1 MGSKQKA
8 ILLIGLTLIA
18 VVVLQAP
25 QVSTYV
31 SEPAFPDGIKIAD
44 PVYSVPAPAK
54 PGDVINVTVEYEG
67 TFEPSNIVLLA
78 PGLKY
83 VVSSWSVVSQEEG
96 KTVISVQVPS
106 DVVPEL
112 YDIIID
118 GSFNGQQITLRS
130 PRSVWVVSEFPTH
143 LRILH
148 ISDVHIGIFLDSKYA
163 WERYEGHVTIGNA
176 LNPTVIFITGDDVDV
191 GNDVTSL
198 KIFYSQT
205 NEFRSP
211 TFIVPGNHDWAGIS
225 NKQDFLTKF
234 YGRYIGPPHWVR
246 TFGNFTIIGLNS
258 GSEGYFDFT
267 QLEWLSQ
274 VLDKYSDK
282 TVMILLHHS
291 IFNDNGKVYGN
302 HTNYQQIYNMLYSSW
317 RDHMDSFLEFLKIID
332 EHPNVVAVFTGHIH
346 RDNVVLYNDRVW
358 FITTT
363 TACGGRPEY
372 RGFRIVDVYANG
384 TVHIEVP
391 PNKDLF
397 SSRSSYN
404 TDYFSAVTYH
414 DSNMNT
420 YVYSVDIS
428 TAFELNLENVPIYF
442 FVNASIP
449 PEQYT
454 FHGNTSVIKNY
465 EYMEYGDLLVYKAYV
480 DLTPGTKFTL
490 VLSSYED
497 NTPPQAKIG
506 MYSPKKPI
514 AGKQAVTFTLQA
526 TDEGWGVKEVKLL
539 YKTPDD
545 AEWKSVP
552 AYSTSGG
559 RYKAQLPAL
568 NTPEVVVK
576 VVAYDWAGNVGE
588 SEEVTIT
595 YAGYGTTTPATTTTT
610 QPTTTTIT
618 STTTT
623 TYTTTTTTTTTTTHV
638 TTTQTTTAT
647 QTTTETPQPGG
658 FDTNLVIGI
667 AAVVIIIVIL
677 LAVLK
682 KK

>member
-1 MGSKQKA
+1 MGNKQKA

-18 VVVLQAP
+18 IAVLQAP
-25 QVSTYV
+25 EARTFV
-31 SEPAFPDGIKIAD
+31 SEPAFPDNIKIID
-44 PVYSVPAPAK
+44 PLYSVPVSAR
-54 PGDVINVTVEYEG
+54 PGDVVNVTIEYEG
-67 TFEPSNIVLLA
+67 VFEPSNIVLLA
-78 PGLKY
+78 PGREY
-83 VVSSWSVVSQEEG
+83 VVGTWNVVTQDQG
-96 KTVISVQVPS
+96 KTIISVQVPP

-112 YDIIID
+112 YDIVID
-118 GSFNGQQITLRS
+118 GTFNGEQVTLKS
-130 PRSVWVVSEFPTH
+130 PRTVWVVSEFPTR

-148 ISDVHIGIFLDSKYA
+148 ISDVHIGIFLDSRYA
-163 WERYEGHVTIGNA
+163 WERYEGHITIGNA

-191 GNDVTSL
+191 GNDVVSL

-225 NKQDFLTKF
+225 DKQDFLTKF
-234 YGRYIGPPHWVR
+234 YGRYIGPPYWVR
-246 TFGNFTIIGLNS
+246 TFGNFTIIGLSS
-258 GSEGYFDFT
+258 GSEGYFDAT

-302 HTNYQQIYNMLYSSW
+302 YTNYQQIYSMLYGSW
-317 RDHMDSFLEFLKIID
+317 RDHMDSFLKFLKLID
-332 EHPNVVAVFTGHIH
+332 EHPNVVAVFAGHIH
-346 RDNVVLYNDRVW
+346 RDNVVLYNNRVW

-391 PNKDLF
+391 PNKDIF

-404 TDYFSAVTYH
+404 IDYFSAVTYH
-414 DSNMNT
+414 DSDMIT
-420 YVYSVDIS
+420 YIYSVDIMPS
-428 TAFELNLENVPIYF
+428 FELDLENVPLYF
-442 FVNASIP
+442 FVNASVP
-449 PEQYT
+449 PEQYA
-454 FHGNTSVIKNY
+454 FYGNTSVIKDY
-465 EYMEYGDLLVYKAYV
+465 EYVQYGDLLVYKAYV

-497 NTPPQAKIG
+497 DTPPQAKIG
-506 MYSPKKPI
+506 IYSPKKPI
-514 AGKQAVTFTLQA
+514 AGKQAVTFTFQA

-539 YKTPDD
+539 YKTPSDT
-545 AEWKSVP
+545 EWKSVP

-559 RYKAQLPAL
+559 TYRAQLPVL

-576 VVAYDWAGNVGE
+576 VVAYDWAGNKGE
-588 SEEVTIT
+588 SEEMTIT
-595 YAGYGTTTPATTTTT
+595 YAGYGVTTTSPTTTTT
-610 QPTTTTIT
+610 QPTTTT
-618 STTTT
+618 TTTT
-623 TYTTTTTTTTTTTHV
+623 TPYTATTTTTTTMYV
-638 TTTQTTTAT
+638 TTSQPTTQV
-647 QTTTETPQPGG
+647 TTETPQPEG

-677 LAVLK
+677 LAIFK